1 MFLYLVR
8 CAGTESSLLNC
19 SHSGIGYYDD
29 YFDFYYYRYYRHY
42 HYCHYYYDDAGV
54 VCPSRKLCVWHK
66 YRDSHF
72 HYITVGLVLATMNT
86 LIMLKF
92 LPTVQLYSLQSY
104 TYCPICDF
112 DQSLDEIYA

>member
-1 MFLYLVR
+1 MLLYFVR
-8 CAGTESSLLNC
+8 CTGTESSLLNC
-19 SHSGIGYYDD
+19 SHELID
-29 YFDFYYYRYYRHY
+29 YYYNY
-42 HYCHYYYDDAGV
+42 HYYYQRYCSYYNDAGV

-72 HYITVGLVLATMNT
+72 RYITVGLVLATIDT
-86 LIMLKF
+86 LIMLEL

-104 TYCPICDF
+104 TYCPVCDF

>member
-1 MFLYLVR
+1 MLLYYVR
-8 CAGTESSLLNC
+8 CTGTESSLLNC
-19 SHSGIGYYDD
+19 IHSGNDYYG
-29 YFDFYYYRYYRHY
+29 YFDFFYGNCPYYN
-42 HYCHYYYDDAGV
+42 DAGV

-72 HYITVGLVLATMNT
+72 HYITVGLMLATMNT
-86 LIMLKF
+86 LIMLKV

-104 TYCPICDF
+104 TYCPVCDF